1 MAQHTTRYFASA
13 GDPAMAETLRAWAR
27 DFPQAAVLALVAEAD
42 QCEVPALQRQ
52 CNEAPLP
59 LLGAIFPALLDSAG
73 FKSRGVLLLR
83 LDQAPVYRIVEG
95 LCRDVAA
102 GDELIEVMATVAA
115 SLENARDK
123 GTLLMIFDA
132 MVPTIESWLAALYRR
147 VGRRVHY
154 LGVSAGSETFQ
165 PMPCVFDNERIARD
179 AVLIAALANMP
190 GSVLAHGYLPPEKM
204 ITATSTEGNRIIS
217 IDWRPA
223 LAVYS
228 ELARNEYGVDI
239 NRENFYQYGVHF
251 PFGVVCASGEVL
263 VRIPVAIDD
272 DGALFCI
279 GEIPENAILALLR
292 AESVD
297 QRQTVDRL
305 VRDLGHITSQ
315 SVLTFYCAGRR
326 LHDPRRA
333 VQELALLAQRLP
345 GSTLA
350 GALSLGEIGST
361 SRDGYPLFH
370 NAALICA
377 DWPD

>member
-1 MAQHTTRYFASA
+1 MVQGTTQYFASA
-13 GDPAMAETLRAWAR
+13 LDPAIAETLLAWVQ
-27 DFPQAAVLALVAEAD
+27 DFPQAAVLALVAEAN
-42 QCEVPALQRQ
+42 QGEVAALQRQ
-52 CNEAPLP
+52 CNEARLP
-59 LLGAIFPALLDSAG
+59 LLGGIFPALLDGVG
-73 FKSRGVLLLR
+73 FKSQGVLLLR

-95 LCRDVAA
+95 LSTGVPGNDA
-102 GDELIEVMATVAA
+102 LIEVMATVAA
-115 SLENARDK
+115 SLEDGQDK

-147 VGRRVHY
+147 IGRRVHY

-165 PMPCVFDNERIARD
+165 PMPCLFDNRRLVQD
-179 AVLIAALANMP
+179 AVLIAALAKMP
-190 GSVLAHGYLPPEKM
+190 GGVLEHGYQPPEKM
-204 ITATSTEGNRIIS
+204 ITATATKGNRIMS

-239 NRENFYQYGVHF
+239 TAENFYQYGVHF
-251 PFGVVCASGEVL
+251 PFGVVRASGEVL

-279 GEIPENAILALLR
+279 GETPENAILTLLR

-297 QRQTVDRL
+297 QLQTVNRL
-305 VRDLGHITSQ
+305 VQDLGDIRSN

-326 LHDPRRA
+326 MHDPQRA
-333 VQELALLAQRLP
+333 TEELALLAQRLP
-345 GSTLA
+345 ASLA
-350 GALSLGEIGST
+350 GALSLGEIGSS

-370 NAALICA
+370 NATLICA